1 MMWDTRTDAICKSR
15 RETSGEAS
23 STVTSLLDLQSP
35 ELWDITFLVF
45 KLPLSVVFC
54 YGSPRTLVHE
64 SRLGQRRRE
73 ERIASLREKRWI
85 TSSGMGVDQRSM
97 HFMSMPE
104 ESYAIPRK
112 WRGLRSDTL
121 HLFSEEHGWRGT
133 GLPRTVSP
141 PHHYMH
147 TQLYVS
153 HPAIL
158 PSTIWPWTRATTDLT
173 AWLATHTHHQLL
185 GIGKLGLVVFI
196 LTGKKGDWFQCDRG
210 ESAGSNRVPGE
221 LLQLNNEPD
230 FQVTHTQAWCPLN

>member
-133 GLPRTVSP
+133 GLPRPSSHSALHNLALNPSYNRSNCMIGHPYP
-141 PHHYMH
+141 P
-147 TQLYVS
+147 S
-153 HPAIL
+153 AF
-158 PSTIWPWTRATTDLT
+158 RNRK
-173 AWLATHTHHQLL
+173 
-185 GIGKLGLVVFI
+185 IGTCCFYP
-196 LTGKKGDWFQCDRG
+196 DW
-210 ESAGSNRVPGE
+210 
-221 LLQLNNEPD
+221 
-230 FQVTHTQAWCPLN
+230 